1 MTGALWAIVAGV
13 GFGVFQTLNRRAVRG
28 MDVYTATFV
37 QLFIS
42 ALVLLAITLL
52 TEDTGLLNGA
62 SVWAWINFS
71 LAGFLHFFVGWTF
84 LNASQKLIG
93 AARTGSLIGT
103 TPLFGA
109 SFAAITLAEFP
120 TLVSIGGILLIVG
133 GVYLVNYARIH
144 TAVPAAVVA
153 GGGSR
158 GLANPPAEGHAT
170 GLGALRLGLAAAI
183 CWSLSPTFIRNGL
196 AEVPSPI
203 IGVTIGIVAS
213 VLGYAVVL
221 SIRGWR
227 ASLASLTTDAL
238 AFKLI
243 AAVLVGLA
251 TWTRW
256 IALDLAPVA
265 IVLALSLVS
274 VPVVNLLSPLV
285 VGRDLERVT
294 AQVWLGSGLIVGGS
308 LILILL

>member
-28 MDVYTATFV
+28 MDVYTATFM
-37 QLFIS
+37 QLFVSAIVLTIIS
-42 ALVLLAITLL
+42 LV
-52 TEDTGLLNGA
+52 TEDMALLGQA
-62 SVWAWINFS
+62 SIWAWINFS

-109 SFAAITLAEFP
+109 LFAAIILAEIP
-120 TLVSIGGILLIVG
+120 TLSSIAGILLIVF
-133 GVYLVNYARIH
+133 GVYLVNYARIYV
-144 TAVPAAVVA
+144 TAPVSLVA
-153 GGGSR
+153 GRGG
-158 GLANPPAEGHAT
+158 NPTATPAAEGHAT
-170 GLGALRLGLAAAI
+170 GLGSLRLGLAAAI
-183 CWSLSPTFIRNGL
+183 CWSLSPAFIRAGL
-196 AEVPSPI
+196 AELSSPI

-213 VLGYAVVL
+213 VLGYAIVL
-221 SIRGWR
+221 GVRGWR
-227 ASLASLTTDAL
+227 SSIGSITTDAL

-251 TWTRW
+251 TWARW

-265 IVLALSLVS
+265 VVLALSLVS
-274 VPVVNLLSPLV
+274 VPVVNILSPLV
-285 VGRDLERVT
+285 VGRDLEQVT

>member
-1 MTGALWAIVAGV
+1 MTGVLWAVTAGL
-13 GFGVFQTLNRRAVRG
+13 GFGIFQTFNRRAVRG
-28 MDVYTATFV
+28 MDIYVATFM

-42 ALVLLAITLL
+42 ALVLIAASLV
-52 TEDTGLLNGA
+52 TEDLGLLRHA
-62 SVWAWINFS
+62 SVWAWINFG
-71 LAGFLHFFVGWTF
+71 LAGFLHFFIGWTF

-109 SFAAITLAEFP
+109 LFAALTLAEFP
-120 TLVSIGGILLIVG
+120 TLLSLGGIAFIVG
-133 GVYLVNYARIH
+133 GVYLVNDARIH
-144 TAVPAAVVA
+144 STVPAT
-153 GGGSR
+153 GGMQQ
-158 GLANPPAEGHAT
+158 AT
-170 GLGALRLGLAAAI
+170 TGGRSLLLGLAAAI
-183 CWSLSPTFIRNGL
+183 CWSLSPTFIRKGL

-213 VLGYAVVL
+213 VIGYAIVL
-221 SIRGWR
+221 GLQRR
-227 ASLASLTTDAL
+227 VSLIGPISTEALT
-238 AFKLI
+238 FKLV

-265 IVLALSLVS
+265 VVLALSLVS

-294 AQVWLGSGLIVGGS
+294 GQVWLGSALIISGS
-308 LILILL
+308 LILILLR

>member
-13 GFGVFQTLNRRAVRG
+13 GFGVFQALNRRAVRG
-28 MDVYTATFV
+28 MDVYTATFM
-37 QLFIS
+37 QLLVSAILLLIIS
-42 ALVLLAITLL
+42 LA
-52 TEDTGLLNGA
+52 TEDLALLEQ
-62 SVWAWINFS
+62 SSIWAWLNFS
-71 LAGFLHFFVGWTF
+71 LAGFLHFFIGWTF

-109 SFAAITLAEFP
+109 VFAALTLAEIP
-120 TLVSIGGILLIVG
+120 TLISVGGILFIVW
-133 GVYLVNYARIH
+133 GVYLVNYARIPA
-144 TAVPAAVVA
+144 TTPVGSAVGGGGGAAVA
-153 GGGSR
+153 
-158 GLANPPAEGHAT
+158 AEGQAS
-170 GLGALRLGLAAAI
+170 GLRSLGLGLAAAV
-183 CWSLSPTFIRNGL
+183 CWSLSPTFIRLGL

-221 SIRGWR
+221 AVRGQR
-227 ASLASLTTDAL
+227 LGLNLNNSDAL
-238 AFKLI
+238 AFKL
-243 AAVLVGLA
+243 AAALLVGLA

-265 IVLALSLVS
+265 VVLALSMVS
-274 VPVVNLLSPLV
+274 TPVVNILSPLV
-285 VGRDLERVT
+285 VGRELERVT

-308 LILILL
+308 LILILFR